1 MQLYETMVNNQG
13 VHIHVT
19 EVHRDLRNEQTSLVV
34 IPGLSE
40 SAEDY
45 IAIMEKLS
53 PRHIV
58 IITLRGRGRSDSPA
72 SGYTLEDHISDID
85 AAIRHLE
92 LEHFV
97 LMGYSRGVSYQLG
110 YAVQNPERI
119 QGLIIGDYPAV
130 HTELPAG
137 WVEFFTSL
145 PPWRGKKLSDRMKI
159 SALQALQQESA
170 KVEMWNDLTRLTCPV
185 LIIRGVKPHPGLS
198 LEAVEQYKLALPQA
212 IIVAFE
218 EHDHNIFEP
227 DVDVFVRTADSF
239 LKKIRKNHQSIT

>member
-72 SGYTLEDHISDID
+72 SGYTLKDHISDID

-92 LEHFV
+92 LEHLV
-97 LMGYSRGVSYQLG
+97 IMGYSRGVSYQLG
-110 YAVQNPERI
+110 YAVQN
-119 QGLIIGDYPAV
+119 L
-130 HTELPAG
+130 
-137 WVEFFTSL
+137 
-145 PPWRGKKLSDRMKI
+145 
-159 SALQALQQESA
+159 
-170 KVEMWNDLTRLTCPV
+170 
-185 LIIRGVKPHPGLS
+185 IRGVKPHPGLS

-212 IIVAFE
+212 NIVAFE
-218 EHDHNIFEP
+218 QHDHNIFEP

-239 LKKIRKNHQSIT
+239 LKEIRKNYQSIT

>member
-1 MQLYETMVNNQG
+1 MQLHETMVNNQG

-19 EVHRDLRNEQTSLVV
+19 EVHRDLKKQQASLVI

-40 SAEDY
+40 SGEDY
-45 IAIMEKLS
+45 ITMMEKLS

-58 IITLRGRGRSDSPA
+58 VVTLRGRGQSDSPA
-72 SGYTLEDHISDID
+72 SGYTLADHISDID

-92 LEHFV
+92 LEQFV

-137 WVEFFTSL
+137 WVDFFASL
-145 PPWRGKKLSDRMKI
+145 PPWRGKKLSDRMKT
-159 SALQALQQESA
+159 SALQALQRESTKA
-170 KVEMWNDLTRLTCPV
+170 DMWNDLTRLTCPV

-198 LEAVEQYKLALPQA
+198 LEAVEQYKRVLPQA
-212 IIVAFE
+212 RIVAFE
-218 EHDHNIFEP
+218 EHDHNLFEP
-227 DVDVFVRTADSF
+227 DADLFVRTADSF
-239 LKKIRKNHQSIT
+239 LTSL